1 MSKKKRRGEAAGL
14 KPAVNPAPGL
24 ASAPSA
30 KAAPPPPAPVSRR
43 KKWLMRVAAI
53 VLVPVL
59 LVGGAELLLR
69 VVGYGH
75 STNFLVPSKTGKG
88 FTVNPWFTKRFFP
101 QWNPGNSHPFLIP
114 KEKGSNTVRIFI
126 LGESAA
132 LGTPSPAFSFGR
144 IIEVMLRRQ
153 YPEKRF
159 EVFNAAM
166 RGINSHVMRGIAADC
181 ARHEPD
187 LFIVYAGNN
196 ELVGL
201 HGADPESSLVDRH
214 LWLSRA
220 VHGLQGTR
228 LGQWL
233 GSMKKRE
240 SRETQDMDYFR
251 KHRVAADD
259 PARRRVYENF
269 AENLKATCRSIVGSG
284 ARGLLLTVG
293 ANLKDF
299 PPLASLPKRG
309 LSEAQMQLWTN
320 AFAAGAAAQEA
331 GRFEEAVGHLEM
343 AAAVDDEFAEL
354 NYRLGTSHL
363 AMGSVPAAF
372 QHLAR
377 ARDVD
382 ALPFR
387 AASDINHCIRGVGK
401 AGEFSTITLVDVE
414 AGLGGDGAG
423 RKSVAG
429 DDVFLDHVHFRFA
442 GDYGVARL
450 ILPSVMEALTDKL
463 GAPRTNG
470 VATSKECAA
479 ALGYNAWE
487 EWQIASAIAN
497 QSARAPFLDQLDH
510 ARRQAATEKTQAEQA
525 AQFTTNDLA
534 RAVAVVRAAIETNPE
549 DWQLKYN
556 LGMMTQLTGDQMTA
570 AAQFRLTVEKFP
582 EWPPARLM
590 LGQSLARGG
599 RRWEAEEQ
607 FQECLRLA
615 PDFVPAQR
623 ALQALAARPA
633 K

>member
-1 MSKKKRRGEAAGL
+1 MSKKKRRGESSGL
-14 KPAVNPAPGL
+14 KPAVNPATGL

-30 KAAPPPPAPVSRR
+30 KAATPRPATLSRR
-43 KKWLMRVAAI
+43 KKWAMRAAAF
-53 VLVPVL
+53 VLVPVVL
-59 LVGGAELLLR
+59 LGGAELVLR
-69 VVGYGH
+69 VAGYGH
-75 STNFLVPSKTGKG
+75 STRFLVTSKTGKG
-88 FTVNPWFTKRFFP
+88 FTLNPWFTKRFFP
-101 QWNPGNSHPFLIP
+101 QWNPGNSQPFFLP
-114 KEKGSNTVRIFI
+114 EEKGSNTVRIFI

-144 IIEVMLRRQ
+144 MIEVMLRRQ
-153 YPEKRF
+153 YPERRF
-159 EVFNAAM
+159 EVCNAAM
-166 RGINSHVMRGIAADC
+166 RGINSHVMRAIAADC

-240 SRETQDMDYFR
+240 ARETQDMDYFR

-269 AENLKATCRSIVGSG
+269 AENLKATCRSIERSG
-284 ARGLLLTVG
+284 AKGLLLTVG

-299 PPLASLPKRG
+299 PPLASLHKRG
-309 LSEAQMQLWTN
+309 LSEAQMQSWTN
-320 AFAAGAAAQEA
+320 AFAAGAAAEEA
-331 GRFEEAVGHLEM
+331 GRFEEAAGHFEQ
-343 AAAVDDEFAEL
+343 AAAVDNEYAEL
-354 NYRLGTSHL
+354 NFRLGRCHL
-363 AMGSVPAAF
+363 ATGRVPTAL
-372 QHLAR
+372 QHVAR
-377 ARDVD
+377 ARDTD

-387 AASDINHCIRGVGK
+387 PASNINDAIRDVKK
-401 AGEFSTITLVDVE
+401 AGTFSRITLVDVE
-414 AGLGGDGAG
+414 ARLGGDGTG
-423 RKSVAG
+423 RKSVVG

-470 VATSKECAA
+470 IATTKECTA

-497 QSARAPFLDQLDH
+497 QLARAPFLDQLDH
-510 ARRQAATEKTQAEQA
+510 ARRQAAAEKTLKEQA

-534 RAVAVVRAAIETNPE
+534 GALAVVRAAIEANPE

-556 LGMMTQLTGDQMTA
+556 LGMMTHLTGDQTTA
-570 AAQFRLTVEKFP
+570 AAQFRLTVERFP

-590 LGQSLARGG
+590 LGQALARAG